1 MEIENQ
7 EFDEERAL
15 YNSQNV
21 IAKNCRFDGPADGE
35 SAFKESR
42 DIMAEHC
49 YFNLRYPFWHNDDT
63 TIINCEMTDTCR
75 AALWYSKNV
84 IIQSSQLHGIKA
96 VRECS
101 NVFINECD
109 IVSPEFGW
117 STNKLAIKNSSATS
131 EYFLMNTNHVIIEK
145 LNLKGKYSFQYMRN
159 STVADSELDTKDA
172 FWHAKNVTI
181 KNCHI
186 NGEYIGWY
194 SKNLTFENCVIS
206 GTQPF
211 CYCKNL
217 CLINCRL
224 DNADLAF
231 EKSSVKATLT
241 APVISIKNPAAGKI
255 TLPKAGDNENLNK
268 IINTENGKCKIILET
283 LRYAVPEL
291 VEGLGPQ

>member
-21 IAKNCRFDGPADGE
+21 MARNCRFDGPADGE

-42 DIMAEHC
+42 DIVAEHC
-49 YFNLRYPFWHNDDT
+49 YFNLRYPFWHNNDT
-63 TIINCEMTDTCR
+63 TIVNCEMTDACR
-75 AALWYSKNV
+75 AALWYSKNI
-84 IIQSSQLHGIKA
+84 IIQNSQLHGIKA

-117 STNKLAIKNSSATS
+117 STDKLAIKNTSASS
-131 EYFLMNTNHVIIEK
+131 EYFLMNTNRVIIE
-145 LNLKGKYSFQYMRN
+145 NLKLSGKYSFQYMRN
-159 STVADSELDTKDA
+159 SSVADSELDTKDA

-181 KNCHI
+181 KNCTI

-194 SKNLTFENCVIS
+194 SQNLTFENCTIS

-217 CLINCRL
+217 RLINCRL

-268 IINTENGKCKIILET
+268 IINTEKGKCKIILGT
-283 LRYAVPEL
+283 LPFDKLRAS
-291 VEGLGPQ
+291 

>member
-7 EFDEERAL
+7 EFDEERTL

-84 IIQSSQLHGIKA
+84 IIQSSELHGIKA

-117 STNKLAIKNSSATS
+117 ATNKLAIKNSSATS

-181 KNCHI
+181 KNCKI
-186 NGEYIGWY
+186 KGEYIGWY
-194 SKNLTFENCVIS
+194 SKNLTFENCTIS

-217 CLINCRL
+217 RLINCRL
-224 DNADLAF
+224 DDADLAF
-231 EKSSVKATLT
+231 EKSSVKATLL
-241 APVISIKNPAAGKI
+241 APVISIKNPASGKI
-255 TLPKAGDNENLNK
+255 VVPKSDDERLNK
-268 IINTENGKCKIILET
+268 IISSEKGTCKIIL
-283 LRYAVPEL
+283 AA
-291 VEGLGPQ
+291 QK

>member
-21 IAKNCRFDGPADGE
+21 IARNCRFDGPADGE

-42 DIMAEHC
+42 DIVAEHC

-63 TIINCEMTDTCR
+63 TIVNCEMTDTCR
-75 AALWYSKNV
+75 AALWYSKNI
-84 IIQSSQLHGIKA
+84 IIQNSQLHGIKA

-101 NVFINECD
+101 NVFINDCD

-131 EYFLMNTNHVIIEK
+131 EYFLMNTNRVIIE
-145 LNLKGKYSFQYMRN
+145 NLKLSGKYSFQYMRN

-181 KNCHI
+181 KNCDI

-194 SKNLTFENCVIS
+194 SKNLTFENCTIS

-217 CLINCRL
+217 RLINCRL

-231 EKSSVKATLT
+231 EKSSVNATLT
-241 APVISIKNPAAGKI
+241 SPVISIKNPAGGKI
-255 TLPKAGDNENLNK
+255 ILPKAGNEQMNK
-268 IINTENGKCKIILET
+268 IISTEKGKCKIIL
-283 LRYAVPEL
+283 L
-291 VEGLGPQ
+291 

>member
-35 SAFKESR
+35 SAFKESH
-42 DIMAEHC
+42 DIVAEHC
-49 YFNLRYPFWHNDDT
+49 YFNLRYPFWHNNDT
-63 TIINCEMTDTCR
+63 TIVNCEMTDTCR

-96 VRECS
+96 VRECY
-101 NVFINECD
+101 NVFINDCD

-117 STNKLAIKNSSATS
+117 STNKLAIKNTSATS
-131 EYFLMNTNHVIIEK
+131 EYFLMNTNRVIIE
-145 LNLKGKYSFQYMRN
+145 NLKLSGKYSFQYMRN
-159 STVADSELDTKDA
+159 STVADSMLDTKDA
-172 FWHAKNVTI
+172 FWHAKNVTV
-181 KNCHI
+181 KNCNI

-194 SKNLTFENCVIS
+194 SQNLIFENCTIS

-217 CLINCRL
+217 RLINCRL

-241 APVISIKNPAAGKI
+241 APVISIKNPASGKI
-255 TLPKAGDNENLNK
+255 VLPKAGEDEALNK
-268 IINTENGKCKIILET
+268 IINTEKGKCRIILGDPSTGSGTT
-283 LRYAVPEL
+283 LVS
-291 VEGLGPQ
+291 Q